1 MTGGDIPGLAGV
13 IRGAGPRVVAGGD
26 IGPFAPRAAITYV
39 FITPVLA
46 FPFGGCAGPVFD
58 KSRDQAVT
66 TCHGTELTLP
76 AVNKHDSPFIASM
89 DAAHARRSH

>member
-1 MTGGDIPGLAGV
+1 MTDGDIPGLAGA
-13 IRGAGPRVVAGGD
+13 IRGAGPRAVADGD

-39 FITPVLA
+39 FITPALTFLSSA
-46 FPFGGCAGPVFD
+46 CARPVFD
-58 KSRDQAVT
+58 KSCDQAVT

>member
-1 MTGGDIPGLAGV
+1 MTDGDIPGLAGA
-13 IRGAGPRVVAGGD
+13 IRGAGPRVVADGD

-39 FITPVLA
+39 FITPVLT
-46 FPFGGCAGPVFD
+46 FPPGGCARPVFD

-66 TCHGTELTLP
+66 TCHGAELTLP

-89 DAAHARRSH
+89 DAAHARRGH